1 MSAPLEPPMLH
12 YAVYINGYGRLDVVV
27 DRRIDTTRKMPEWI
41 EVKEYHPDVEKDYWN
56 AYLRPIWIRIKRIN
70 VIKFI
75 EYVKPPKGEGF
86 KP

>member
-12 YAVYINGYGRLDVVV
+12 YAVYINSYGRLDVVV

-41 EVKEYHPDVEKDYWN
+41 EVREYHPDVEKNYWN
-56 AYLRPIWIRIKRIN
+56 ACLRPIWIRIKRIN
-70 VIKFI
+70 VIRFI
-75 EYVKPPKGEGF
+75 EYVKPPKGEAF